1 MKNKKLLIIGCIILI
16 VTIMK
21 FPIMGLDPSVKM
33 PISSLLGPL
42 LLASIIYLVPL
53 YFVAKNKGWAKA
65 VFAVILLLTLFM
77 GGSSGIGF
85 ANTTDTMVL
94 KGTMLALLIAQ
105 VLATIFWFITAFIMK
120 KK

>member
-33 PISSLLGPL
+33 SISSLLGPL

-53 YFVAKNKGWAKA
+53 YFVAKGKGWAKVA
-65 VFAVILLLTLFM
+65 FAVILLLTLFM

-85 ANTTDTMVL
+85 ANTTHSMVL
-94 KGTMLALLIAQ
+94 KTSMFALLIAQ
-105 VLATIFWFITAFIMK
+105 VLATIIWFITAFIMK